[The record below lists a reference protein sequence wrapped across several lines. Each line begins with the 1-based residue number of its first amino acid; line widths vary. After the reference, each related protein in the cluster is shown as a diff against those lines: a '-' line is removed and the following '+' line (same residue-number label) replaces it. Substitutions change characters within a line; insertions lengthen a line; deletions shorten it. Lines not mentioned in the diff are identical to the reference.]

1 MDILNAVIKLSP
13 LVSIVII
20 AYAYVDI
27 SRKLDKLS
35 KNIKKIEKEFILDD
49 DDEDFAQRFTSE
61 ESDFVSSCSSTSS
74 NSSSPKEERRSK
86 RECDALP
93 KGESEGLTKGAC
105 DALPDLVSSSTPD
118 VSSDED
124 DDHIDK
130 EEEIDILNEFKYY
143 EGKSLDEVAKY
154 AASSG
159 YTLRIIE
166 TDGKKTK
173 YTETKY
179 NPNILNVAVKE
190 VETEGGTSYNIIVTK
205 FIKLG

>member
-49 DDEDFAQRFTSE
+49 DDEDSAQRFTSE

-74 NSSSPKEERRSK
+74 NSSSPKEERRTK
-86 RECDALP
+86 EEVLQ
-93 KGESEGLTKGAC
+93 KGGSEGLPSGAC
-105 DALPDLVSSSTPD
+105 EGLPDLVSSSTPD

-179 NPNILNVAVKE
+179 NPKILNVAVKE